1 MIDVFE
7 GAFERFDRDSKIE
20 ILVDGDAGRRELAVS
35 EAFIVCPG
43 RFFSEGTDKR
53 GRLVV
58 VVGAMSHRPI
68 KCGGLGRCW
77 VWMRGVGLHTKLRLH
92 R

>member
-20 ILVDGDAGRRELAVS
+20 VLVDGDAGRREPAVS
-35 EAFIVCPG
+35 QAFIMCPG
-43 RFFSEGTDKR
+43 RFLTECTDKR
-53 GRLVV
+53 GGLFVV
-58 VVGAMSHRPI
+58 DGAMPHRPI
-68 KCGGLGRCW
+68 KCGGLGRRW